1 MIERGSVVYTEV
13 GVPARNQ
20 YFYYLVLGAL
30 YDETWFKDDFNACS
44 IEPEASEESKLYTCL
59 NKMCEIYVLPIGM
72 YSKNTDK
79 DVLLYMLKYTL
90 QNSVL
95 IRPLDSLTHV
105 NFRSIHE
112 MGFGI
117 SEKDLDVFLLKSKM
131 SGILIDFN
139 IGTLTDLN
147 IENIISIKDYIEKL
161 KPLLQ
166 KRFSFDISNTKKTLQ
181 YKTRYMYIYKTEKV
195 FRLYYCAAKT
205 KDGKYMFCCAYNKNL
220 KDGSPDMNE
229 INKVIS
235 NMQCAHFLNSVKI
248 KPRIIENKELLEIEG
263 VQAPKQFVDYY
274 FYYNAFSNSICK
286 KSRDE
291 DLS

>member
-1 MIERGSVVYTEV
+1 MIERGSVVYTKV

-30 YDETWFKDDFNACS
+30 YDEIWFKDSFNECS
-44 IEPEASEESKLYTCL
+44 IEPGASYESKITTCL
-59 NKMCEIYVLPIGM
+59 EKMCEIYVLPIGM

-95 IRPLDSLTHV
+95 IRPLDSWTHV
-105 NFRSIHE
+105 NFRSVRE
-112 MGFGI
+112 MGFCVP
-117 SEKDLDVFLLKSKM
+117 EKDFDVFLLKSKM
-131 SGILIDFN
+131 SGA
-139 IGTLTDLN
+139 LTDFN
-147 IENIISIKDYIEKL
+147 IENIIPVKDYIEKL

-166 KRFSFDISNTKKTLQ
+166 KRFSFDVSNTKKTLQ

-220 KDGSPDMNE
+220 KDGSPDMTE
-229 INKVIS
+229 ITKIIS

-263 VQAPKQFVDYY
+263 VQAPKQFVDY
-274 FYYNAFSNSICK
+274 FYYNAFSNSICQ
-286 KSRDE
+286 KSIDE
-291 DLS
+291 DIS